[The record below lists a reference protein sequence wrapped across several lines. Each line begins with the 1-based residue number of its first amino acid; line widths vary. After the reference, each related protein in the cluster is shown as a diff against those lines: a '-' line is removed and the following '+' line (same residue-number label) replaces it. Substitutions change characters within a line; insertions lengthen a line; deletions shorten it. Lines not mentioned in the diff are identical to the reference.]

1 MGVAIFPPMAEWAR
15 NRWGTMMRYGFG
27 LTVASLMAVLAGCMG
42 ARADVC
48 DDLSYQRNAIYKA
61 AGYCF
66 KTAAQIRIFGNAGC
80 MYDDQA
86 DVPLSARD
94 RAAVAGIV
102 RQERDYGCR

>member
-1 MGVAIFPPMAEWAR
+1 MGNGFRPAARVAAFC
-15 NRWGTMMRYGFG
+15 FG
-27 LTVASLMAVLAGCMG
+27 LLSAATA

-48 DDLSYQRNAIYKA
+48 ADLSYQRNAIYKA

-80 MYDDQA
+80 QYDDQA
-86 DVPLSARD
+86 DVPLSAND
-94 RAAVAGIV
+94 RAAVAAIV